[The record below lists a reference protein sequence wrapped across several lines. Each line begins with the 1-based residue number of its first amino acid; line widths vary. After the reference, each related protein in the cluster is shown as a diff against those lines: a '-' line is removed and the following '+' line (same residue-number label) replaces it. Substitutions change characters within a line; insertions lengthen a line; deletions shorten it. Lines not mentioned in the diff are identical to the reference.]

1 MSNLKNK
8 YNKRADKKPLK
19 KGNQEIVKQ
28 LIDNE
33 EKPNNKEKKAT
44 FLLDS
49 NIHMQLK
56 LYAARHGLTMTEV
69 VENAILAYM
78 QDRN

>member
-19 KGNQEIVKQ
+19 KGNQEIVKR

-33 EKPNNKEKKAT
+33 EKPRNKEKKTT

-56 LYAARHGLTMTEV
+56 LYSARHGLTMTEV
-69 VENAILAYM
+69 VENAVLSYM
-78 QDRN
+78 QGGN